1 MKIRKKYVYLVY
13 PLMSLQ
19 RFMFTFIPLIFWNKP
34 SLQITFLI
42 IQTLLYNI
50 FLVSMRINTNYT
62 VDLFQDLFNEIMLL
76 LLYSFLYYF
85 VDGGLIFGT
94 PNFVSLQNRIMA
106 VNILSFA
113 FDAIGIFI
121 VLVNLYII
129 ITKNIKWIYL
139 YFVKY

>member
-13 PLMSLQ
+13 PLMLLQ

-34 SLQITFLI
+34 PLQITFLI

-50 FLVSMRINTNYT
+50 FLVSMRINSNYT
-62 VDLFQDLFNEIMLL
+62 IDLFQDLFNEIMLL

-106 VNILSFA
+106 VNNLSFA